1 MKRSLR
7 VATLVATAT
16 LLAGSVTACSSGSA
30 DTDTGGEITGKID
43 LFFWGSS
50 SRVDKYNQI
59 NELFEKAHPGTTVE
73 ASATDFTSYFDKLN
87 TMAASQSMPCVTT
100 MQTRQLND
108 YTGNDVL
115 QDLQPLIDSGQI
127 KVDDIPDSVLDYG
140 RAPDGTLYMIPFGVA
155 WNASTLNQTM
165 AEDAGV
171 DLPKAGYTW
180 DDYAKWMA
188 DASSKL
194 PSGVPVSTDGGGN
207 EALLLAYVISN
218 GHTMFTPEGKLG
230 FDKSVLADYWNMWQK
245 FSKAGYLTKPQQ
257 DADEPAQLEQFYVT
271 LNKVLSEVTAGNALP
286 GIQAAN
292 KKNMMTSV
300 LFPSGT
306 AGLGNTFFVSG
317 YSIPKNCDNTAT
329 AAAYIDFFT
338 NDDPSAGIFASDNGA
353 VANNRQLQ
361 VQIQDPPSDGVKQ
374 VLQQYQQIVD
384 ANVKAPV
391 MPAGYFAYF
400 SAGLERHYQDV
411 QFGRATVDEAV
422 DAFFD
427 EANQNMGGQ

>member
-7 VATLVATAT
+7 VATAVAAAT
-16 LLAGSVTACSSGSA
+16 VLAGTFAACSGGSA
-30 DTDTGGEITGKID
+30 GTETGGEVTGKID

-50 SRVDKYNQI
+50 SRVEKYNEI
-59 NELFEKAHPGTTVE
+59 NELFKKANAGTDVA

-127 KVDDIPDSVLDYG
+127 NVDDIPDSILDYG

-155 WNASTLNQTM
+155 WNAYTANETM
-165 AEDAGV
+165 AEDAGIE
-171 DLPKAGYTW
+171 LPEPGYTW
-180 DDYAKWMA
+180 DEYATWMA
-188 DASSKL
+188 DASGEL
-194 PSGVPVSTDGGGN
+194 PSDVPVATDGGGN

-218 GHTMFTPEGKLG
+218 GHTMFTPEGQLG
-230 FDKSVLADYWNMWQK
+230 FDKSVLADYWNMWQD
-245 FSKAGYLTKPQQ
+245 FSEAGYLTTPQQ
-257 DADEPAQLEQFYVT
+257 DADEPDQLEQFYVT
-271 LNKVLSEVTAGNALP
+271 LNRVLTEGTAGNALP
-286 GIQAAN
+286 GIQEAN
-292 KKNMMTSV
+292 EDNTMTSI
-300 LFPSGT
+300 LFPSGS

-317 YSIPKNCDNTAT
+317 YSIPQNCENTAT

-338 NDDPSAGIFASDNGA
+338 NDDASAEVFASDNGA

-361 VQIQDPPSDGVKQ
+361 VQIENPPNDGVKQ
-374 VLQQYQQIVD
+374 VLKQYQAIID
-384 ANVKAPV
+384 ADVEAPI

-400 SAGLERHYQDV
+400 SAGLTRHYQDV

-422 DAFFD
+422 DAFFE
-427 EANQNMGGQ
+427 EANQNMGDQ